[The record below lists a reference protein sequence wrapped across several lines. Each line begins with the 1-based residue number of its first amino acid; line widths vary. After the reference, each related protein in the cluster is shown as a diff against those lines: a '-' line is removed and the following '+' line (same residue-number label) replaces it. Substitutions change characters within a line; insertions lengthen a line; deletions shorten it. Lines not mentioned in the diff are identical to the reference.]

1 VGKNLKNEDN
11 MIKRVKKE
19 FDPYEGI
26 TDEEKELYNSV
37 PPADTM
43 TPVKETLTVLFLF
56 GVFYIWLVIGSVS

>member
-1 VGKNLKNEDN
+1 
-11 MIKRVKKE
+11 MIKQVKKE

-37 PPADTM
+37 STADTM

>member
-1 VGKNLKNEDN
+1 

-37 PPADTM
+37 SPGDTM
-43 TPVKETLTVLFLF
+43 TPVKEALTVLFLF